1 MAQYLHL
8 ISNTASPTPLDV
20 WAPSDRYL
28 KPQYSDQVALGYA
41 TNFKGGDYSLET
53 EVFYK
58 TVQNR
63 LDYIDGANLIANESI
78 ERELLAGHT
87 RAYGLEILLRKNTGK
102 FTGWLSYTYSKSEQQ
117 TLGRT
122 DYETGIN
129 NGEWYATAYDKPHNL
144 SLTGTYTFNKKWNT
158 SAVFTLQSGI
168 PANFPVGKYKYFG
181 VSISNYSARNA
192 YRLPVYHRLDVSVS
206 YTPHP
211 ERKWKSEWVFGIYNL
226 YNRYNAASIYFRN
239 NRETQQSEAVKLSI
253 FGIVPSLTY
262 NFSF

>member
-8 ISNTASPTPLDV
+8 ISNTSSPTPLDV
-20 WAPSDRYL
+20 WTPSDRYL

-41 TNFKGGDYSLET
+41 TNLKEGAYSIET

-63 LDYIDGANLIANESI
+63 LDYIDGANLTANEFI
-78 ERELLAGHT
+78 EREVLPGRT
-87 RAYGLEILLRKNTGK
+87 RAYGWEVLLRKNTGTL
-102 FTGWLSYTYSKSEQQ
+102 TGWLSYTYSKSQQQ
-117 TLGRT
+117 TPGRT
-122 DYETGIN
+122 SYESGIN
-129 NGEWYATAYDKPHNL
+129 NGEWYASAYDKPHNL
-144 SLTGTYTFNKKWNT
+144 SLTGTYTFSKKWNA

-168 PANFPVGKYKYFG
+168 PGNFPVGKYRYFG
-181 VSISNYSARNA
+181 VSIANYSARNA
-192 YRLPVYHRLDVSVS
+192 YRLPLYHRLDVSLS

-211 ERKWKSEWVFGIYNL
+211 ERKWKSEWVFGVYNL
-226 YNRYNAASIYFRN
+226 YNRYNAASIYFRS

-253 FGIVPSLTY
+253 FGIVPSITY